1 MRNRHI
7 CRHVREGERH
17 STETLMRILQRVL
30 KFNQNW
36 RSQVLGITEKPKT
49 NNGIM
54 KTEDS

>member
-17 STETLMRILQRVL
+17 STGTLMRIQRVL

-36 RSQVLGITEKPKT
+36 RSQVLGISEKPKT